1 MQFLRPLALAL
12 ALFAIPVSAV
22 AVPAP
27 RVPITSFDQLRQP
40 LPLPYDEHADADAAV
55 SAALARAKAHHK
67 LLLVDLG
74 GNWCLDCRLLA
85 ATIETPVLGAWVAKH
100 YELVSV
106 DVGRFTKN
114 LQILPRFGAPAG
126 RPEGVPALLVV
137 DPRSG
142 KLINAGHIAALAD
155 ARSMSPQGLADW
167 LAQWVR

>member
-1 MQFLRPLALAL
+1 MNVARLLALSL
-12 ALFAIPVSAV
+12 ALSTLPANAFAA
-22 AVPAP
+22 PAP
-27 RVPITSFDQLRQP
+27 HMPIASFDQLRQP
-40 LPLPYDEHADADAAV
+40 LPFPYDEHADADRAV
-55 SAALARAKAHHK
+55 NAALARAKAGHK

-74 GNWCLDCRLLA
+74 GNWCLDCRILA
-85 ATIETPVLGAWVAKH
+85 ATMETPVLSAWVGKH

-142 KLINAGHIAALAD
+142 KLLNAGHIAALAD
-155 ARSMSPQGLADW
+155 ARSMNPQGLADW